1 MYYFSFFMGKIAN
14 GCLYVNE
21 VKQLP
26 YLLIIAMLIFLI
38 VLIPLYIDASFKM
51 IDKDNKFKIKL
62 IALGGLV
69 KYTIIDS
76 KQLDEKRIEKKE
88 KNISKENKAKKLY
101 ESYGRDKYFT
111 KGVIYY
117 LWRKIKI
124 KKINWNTR
132 LGMEDAAVLGIM
144 TGVLWSIK
152 GVIIGFILNNKIV
165 EDLYV
170 DVVPVYN
177 TNNIEISFNCIIKV
191 KIVYIITASFYGL
204 KTKIK
209 GGES

>member
-1 MYYFSFFMGKIAN
+1 MGKIAN
-14 GCLYVNE
+14 GHLYLNE

-26 YLLIIAMLIFLI
+26 YLLITAMLVFFI
-38 VLIPLYIDASFKM
+38 VLIPVYIDVSFKM
-51 IDKDNKFKIKL
+51 IDNDNKFLIKIVT
-62 IALGGLV
+62 LGGLV

-88 KNISKENKAKKLY
+88 KSISKENKAKKLY
-101 ESYGRDKYFT
+101 KNYDEDKYFT
-111 KGVIYY
+111 KEVIYY

-132 LGMEDAAVLGIM
+132 LGIENAAVLGIM
-144 TGVLWSIK
+144 TGILWSIK

-191 KIVYIITASFYGL
+191 KIVYIITASFYGP